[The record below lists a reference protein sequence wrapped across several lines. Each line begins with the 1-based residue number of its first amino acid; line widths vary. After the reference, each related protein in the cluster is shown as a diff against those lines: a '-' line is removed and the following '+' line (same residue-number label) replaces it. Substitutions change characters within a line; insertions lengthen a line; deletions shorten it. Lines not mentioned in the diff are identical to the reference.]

1 MQRVS
6 QKSLSGDKEDTPMLE
21 DVEDVEDK
29 LKAAVEDSVAKQLA
43 WAVATLG
50 C

>member
-6 QKSLSGDKEDTPMLE
+6 QKSLSGDKDTPML
-21 DVEDVEDK
+21 EDVEDK
-29 LKAAVEDSVAKQLA
+29 LKAAVEDSMAKQLA

>member
-1 MQRVS
+1 MQHVS
-6 QKSLSGDKEDTPMLE
+6 QKSMSGDKEDTPML
-21 DVEDVEDK
+21 EDVEDK

-50 C
+50 H